1 VSNANIITNAL
12 RKGIKK
18 MAQEIEKLKELSK
31 LYRNMSNTLN
41 KAIKLAEK
49 EENGELDLSEEEV
62 DKKLEEIMEEFI
74 TQSIK
79 AQLKIGGLK

>member
-1 VSNANIITNAL
+1 M
-12 RKGIKK
+12 KK

-31 LYRNMSNTLN
+31 LYRNMSNALN
-41 KAIKLAEK
+41 KAIKLTEK

>member
-1 VSNANIITNAL
+1 M
-12 RKGIKK
+12 KK

-79 AQLKIGGLK
+79 AQLKIGGLKWKS

>member
-1 VSNANIITNAL
+1 M
-12 RKGIKK
+12 KK

-41 KAIKLAEK
+41 KAIKLTEK

>member
-1 VSNANIITNAL
+1 
-12 RKGIKK
+12 

-79 AQLKIGGLK
+79 AQLKIGGLKWKS

>member
-1 VSNANIITNAL
+1 M
-12 RKGIKK
+12 KK